1 MNRDFH
7 TQQGSDTN
15 RSDIVFVDD
24 SQPLNINT
32 SNAAT
37 IFSVPVEEEA
47 NPLDQYLLPAS
58 KLLMSLK
65 SHIVADS
72 CTLTIAPGWNKILVQ
87 IILEENCAV
96 LVPSYLFPTD
106 KFGHGSKRKIPLTPS
121 KYFDQR
127 LLNYTQRFP
136 SESNWIV
143 YCSTSIFER

>member
-24 SQPLNINT
+24 SQQLNINT

-72 CTLTIAPGWNKILVQ
+72 CTLTIAPG
-87 IILEENCAV
+87 
-96 LVPSYLFPTD
+96 
-106 KFGHGSKRKIPLTPS
+106 
-121 KYFDQR
+121 
-127 LLNYTQRFP
+127 
-136 SESNWIV
+136 
-143 YCSTSIFER
+143 